1 MSNLES
7 DEKQIIK
14 RYAFSIKTDCTM
26 LVEGSGTDM
35 SCFDRVF
42 FFLPSRKIGYI
53 VRSIVLE
60 SCDFPYVE
68 QEIGELKHKS

>member
-14 RYAFSIKTDCTM
+14 IYAFSIKTDCAM

-35 SCFDRVF
+35 SCFDKIF
-42 FFLPSRKIGYI
+42 FFNLQEKLVILLE
-53 VRSIVLE
+53 VLYLKAVI
-60 SCDFPYVE
+60 FLM
-68 QEIGELKHKS
+68 GERNWRLET

>member
-14 RYAFSIKTDCTM
+14 IYAFSIKTDCTM

-35 SCFDRVF
+35 SCFDRFVF
-42 FFLPSRKIGYI
+42 FYLQEKLVILLEVLYLKAVIFLMWSKK
-53 VRSIVLE
+53 LE
-60 SCDFPYVE
+60 T
-68 QEIGELKHKS
+68 

>member
-14 RYAFSIKTDCTM
+14 IYAFSIKTDCTM
-26 LVEGSGTDM
+26 LVEGSGTGM

-42 FFLPSRKIGYI
+42 FFNLQEKLVILLE
-53 VRSIVLE
+53 VL
-60 SCDFPYVE
+60 Y
-68 QEIGELKHKS
+68 LKVVIFLMEARN

>member
-14 RYAFSIKTDCTM
+14 IYTFSIKTDCAM

-35 SCFDRVF
+35 SCFDRF
-42 FFLPSRKIGYI
+42 FSFTSKKNWLY
-53 VRSIVLE
+53 
-60 SCDFPYVE
+60 C
-68 QEIGELKHKS
+68 

>member
-14 RYAFSIKTDCTM
+14 IYAFSIKTDCAM

-35 SCFDRVF
+35 SCFDKTF
-42 FFLPSRKIGYI
+42 FFLTFKKNWLY
-53 VRSIVLE
+53 
-60 SCDFPYVE
+60 C
-68 QEIGELKHKS
+68 